1 LKAAPDRS
9 FPPAG
14 RRFHPLFQFIT
25 TAPVYKDVTWK
36 RRTATF
42 TMKAGRP
49 GAWLEPK
56 DAVLSKYRSQLAAL
70 AFSIVVHLLV
80 MAVYRPMALMSF
92 APASEEAGAAQA
104 IQPLVFELVETPD
117 DAVRERSPEARFA
130 SDKDAAARNET
141 RPEDLEAGE
150 AYSEGITRFRIFEGR
165 SGGSAA
171 NEPDV
176 ERPAALAPSDM
187 VIRAPQDL
195 GDIFNSSRIEKQAE
209 SRPSGGRPYTDDA
222 VYDQRQSASEV
233 LGGITL
239 NTYNWDF
246 AWYILEMKKKL
257 RSNVHPPGAFSPL
270 GLIDGQT
277 LLSFKVMPDGRVMDL
292 KVIDY
297 KGDKTLMETSVD
309 AVDGSSPF
317 LPLPE
322 NFPEEYLELTWT
334 FIYWVYR

>member
-1 LKAAPDRS
+1 MS
-9 FPPAG
+9 N
-14 RRFHPLFQFIT
+14 
-25 TAPVYKDVTWK
+25 
-36 RRTATF
+36 
-42 TMKAGRP
+42 
-49 GAWLEPK
+49 
-56 DAVLSKYRSQLAAL
+56 YRSQVAAL
-70 AFSIVVHLLV
+70 AVSLVVHLLV
-80 MAVYRPMALMSF
+80 MVLYRPIALMSF
-92 APASEEAGAAQA
+92 PPDREEPLAAQA
-104 IQPLVFELVETPD
+104 TQPLVFELVETPD
-117 DAVRERSPEARFA
+117 DAVRERSPEARYA

-141 RPEDLEAGE
+141 RPEALEAGE
-150 AYSEGITRFRIFEGR
+150 AYSEGIADYRIFEGR

-171 NEPDV
+171 NEPAA
-176 ERPAALAPSDM
+176 ERPAAAATQDM
-187 VIRAPQDL
+187 VIRVPEDL
-195 GDIFNSSRIEKQAE
+195 GDIFNNSRIEKQAE

-222 VYDQRQSASEV
+222 SYDQRQSAADV

-277 LLSFKVMPDGRVMDL
+277 LLSFKVMPDGRVIDL

-297 KGDKTLMETSVD
+297 KGDRTLMETSVD
-309 AVDGSSPF
+309 AVEGSSPF